1 VVHAID
7 LETVR
12 TLDKEGFMPGK
23 VAIVEVAQ
31 LSGQES
37 GELYVEQVYRVC
49 KEVLDKA
56 GLTRNDIGTVVSAA
70 SDAFHGGVSCANA
83 YFWDSGAALLKNGSR
98 SDGESLTAFYYGAMR
113 VASGLYDTAL
123 VFGVCKGSENPE
135 TDMLT
140 HFFTDP
146 FYQRQIGLNETMAA
160 GLQMREYQNR
170 HGITAEQ
177 CAAVVVKNL
186 GNALRNPYAHVKKRV
201 TAAEVLNSEPVW
213 EPLKALEIAPKSDG
227 IVAMLLASEDRA
239 RKITEKP
246 VWLKGFSSALDSSY
260 LGDRDLLRGKLP
272 VVAKRAYDMA
282 GISDP
287 RKELDVVELTEPYA
301 FQELMWCEDLGLCSE
316 GEGGRLIESG
326 ATQMDGTIPVNP
338 SGGVLAM
345 NPYVSR
351 GLYRLAEVVLQIK
364 GQAGEHQLDR
374 KVNVGL
380 AHGTLGFAGQ
390 SHAVAI
396 VGN

>member
-1 VVHAID
+1 
-7 LETVR
+7 
-12 TLDKEGFMPGK
+12 MPGK

-37 GELYVEQVYRVC
+37 GELYLEQIYRVC

-83 YFWDSGAALLKNGSR
+83 YFWDSGAGLLKNGSR
-98 SDGESLTAFYYGAMR
+98 TDGESLTAFYYGAMR
-113 VASGLYDTAL
+113 VASGLYGTAL
-123 VFGVCKGSENPE
+123 VFGVCKGSENPD

-146 FYQRQIGLNETMAA
+146 FYQRQVGLNETMAA

-170 HGITAEQ
+170 YGITAEQ

-186 GNALRNPYAHVKKRV
+186 GNALRNPHAHVKKRV
-201 TAAEVLNSEPVW
+201 TVAEVLESEPVW

-239 RKITEKP
+239 RKMTDKP
-246 VWLKGFSSALDSSY
+246 VWLKGFSSALDSFY

-272 VVAKRAYDMA
+272 VVAKRAYEMA

-287 RKELDVVELTEPYA
+287 KKELDVIELTEAYA

-316 GEGGRLIESG
+316 GEGGKLIESG